1 MSLEMNY
8 WAHTQ
13 ELMDIVDSFVNL
25 HNQGYD
31 INSEEIQNAV
41 FIKHELFDELTD
53 YDKDYIKI
61 EVERRL

>member
-13 ELMDIVDSFVNL
+13 ELMDIVDDFIML
-25 HNQGYD
+25 YEEGYD
-31 INSEEIQNAV
+31 INDESIQGMV
-41 FIKHELFDELTD
+41 FRKHLFDELTD

-61 EVERRL
+61 EVERRI

>member
-8 WAHTQ
+8 CAHTQ
-13 ELMDIVDSFVNL
+13 ELMDIVDDFVML
-25 HNQGYD
+25 HEEGYD
-31 INSEEIQNAV
+31 INDEKIQDRI
-41 FIKHELFDELTD
+41 FEKHLFDELTD